1 MQMLNE
7 QQVTFFETFGFIIL
21 RKVLSEEELAKMN
34 DEFDASLKNIQ
45 GERPDNEPP
54 KHFNWS
60 NLGPETPFL
69 SLLPEDTRICETAE
83 QLFGEN
89 VVAVSSNSNRRVGD
103 TRWHTDQS
111 HPHFCGWK
119 FAAYLQPLNSDNGA
133 FRVIPGSHKQ
143 PFNDT
148 LKHIEMDSPEIT
160 VPYYSCDSA
169 PGDIIIFNFATWHSS
184 WGGSFDRRMCTV
196 DFYKN
201 PETPEEVEGTYD
213 QVIVDEKVYANI
225 RASGSGFHP
234 HWLANANNSPRRQ
247 RWIDWLRKYGFVKS
261 EAA

>member
-1 MQMLNE
+1 MLTE
-7 QQVTFFETFGFIIL
+7 PQITFFNTFGFLIL
-21 RKVLSEEELAKMN
+21 RKVFSEEELAKMN
-34 DEFDASLKNIQ
+34 EEFDASLKNIQ
-45 GERPDNEPP
+45 REKPDNEAP

-69 SLLPEDTRICETAE
+69 GMLPEDPRICETAE

-103 TRWHTDQS
+103 THWHTDQS
-111 HPHFCGWK
+111 HPHSYGLK
-119 FAAYLQPLNSDNGA
+119 FAAYLQPLDSHIGA
-133 FRVIPGSHKQ
+133 FRVIPGSHKK
-143 PFNDT
+143 PFNAQ
-148 LKHIEMDSPEIT
+148 LKSIMMDGSENS

-184 WGGSFDRRMCTV
+184 WGGSSDRRMCTV

-234 HWLANANNSPRRQ
+234 HWLANAKNSARRQ